1 VQARDLGSTRQALK
15 KRLYGT
21 GRKGTVPITENKD
34 SPGCALGRSCRYA
47 LRARRAEALSGDL
60 AFLVAFSFSHA
71 HLPGTIPDPHISDF
85 QASELAHPQAS
96 LQ

>member
-1 VQARDLGSTRQALK
+1 M

-21 GRKGTVPITENKD
+21 GRKGTVPITEKQRLARLRFRTQLQICTQ
-34 SPGCALGRSCRYA
+34 SPPGRGVERGP
-47 LRARRAEALSGDL
+47 RVP
-60 AFLVAFSFSHA
+60 VAFSFSHA